1 MIWFVYGEPRTGKS
15 LFGGLV
21 DAILPAIKRGRRLY
35 TNIPLI
41 RLGICTECHISVME
55 YNRLVKPI
63 STLQDIFQIYD
74 NETTNIKKE
83 YLDTVFV
90 IDEFRA
96 LKGLTAQTENYFTRI
111 LNVVSKSAVDFILI
125 AQLPS
130 YFDGDTRDLGEGCSY
145 FERGDRMGRLH
156 HSIEWKFDKKAGTP
170 TRIGN
175 KWDTEFYEYRER
187 LPKYFNMYHSYSAE
201 SEALMLERGEDHR
214 VLPFW
219 KKRSFKYGCV
229 VAFVSICIVIIG
241 LFLFRSTTKTLD
253 TLTTKKE
260 AKQLVNS
267 QKLQQNKSSSRII
280 LDNSDFPENRLC
292 YTQIWVN
299 DGVVTYKLNNGNYA
313 YNPSHLIERC
323 SRSFIQRTDKNL

>member
-21 DAILPAIKRGRRLY
+21 DAILPAIKNRRRVF

-55 YNRLVKPI
+55 YNRLVFKI
-63 STLQDIFQIYD
+63 DSLQDIFKIYD
-74 NETTNIKKE
+74 PETTNIKSE

-96 LKGLTAQTENYFTRI
+96 LKGLTTQTENYFTRI

-130 YFDGDTRDLGEGCSY
+130 YFDDDTRDLGEGCSK
-145 FERGDRMGRLH
+145 FERADRMGKKNS
-156 HSIEWKFDKKAGTP
+156 SIEWKFDKKAGNP

-175 KWDTEFYEYRER
+175 KWDTDFYEYRER

-201 SEALMLERGEDHR
+201 SEALMIERGEDHR

-219 KKRSFKYGCV
+219 QKRSFKYGCI
-229 VAFVSICIVIIG
+229 VAAITVIMVLIAFY
-241 LFLFRSTTKTLD
+241 LFKSTASTLD
-253 TLTTKKE
+253 VMTTKKE
-260 AKQLVNS
+260 KQQKENSIKLEQVN
-267 QKLQQNKSSSRII
+267 KVKF
-280 LDNSDFPENRLC
+280 DNSDFQEQRLC

-299 DGVVTYKLNNGNYA
+299 DGIVTYKLNNGNYA
-313 YNPSHLIERC
+313 YNPSYLIERC
-323 SRSFIQRTDKNL
+323 SRSHTSRTDKNL